1 MDKSFWTCIKNTMF
15 GDHCLSIKRKTETET
30 ERKRE
35 RKRHKDREKERK
47 RGTSKV

>member
-30 ERKRE
+30 ERKRDKQTE
-35 RKRHKDREKERK
+35 TDRMTARNI
-47 RGTSKV
+47 